1 MSNIFVNVTGNGYA
15 YVTNPTPSDGDIVTL
30 YATPDTGET
39 LDDIIAIDSGGHS
52 IALAVTQS
60 QTFIYRAA
68 WGDVSITV
76 VFSGSTPPTP
86 TYLPAWLIAVIKK
99 AKERSKKL

>member
-1 MSNIFVNVTGNGYA
+1 MSNIYVNVSGNGFA

-30 YATPDTGET
+30 YATPDAGET

-60 QTFIYRAA
+60 QTFIYRAS
-68 WGDVSITV
+68 WGDVFITV
-76 VFSGSTPPTP
+76 MFSGSTPPTP
-86 TYLPAWLIAVIKK
+86 TFLPAWLIAVIKK